1 MADPNFGIYYVGDGY
16 STSKKIMGRQS
27 AGKALIRGLARKW
40 PEAIISGFGTGASSS
55 NAMVAQ
61 LKSEGFAG
69 KVRWY
74 EAEAK
79 APPQGLNALY
89 YPAPPVQPVAERR
102 NKIGATSY
110 SIFGVTHTLSSAGA
124 MDQIA
129 DLIMPPFQPWDA
141 LICTSTAALRVVD
154 HLHEQARDWWH
165 QTTGATRFNP
175 ITKVVIPLGVNA
187 PDFAANAERRA
198 AMRAKHNL
206 SEDDICFLFSGRMTF
221 HAKANPVALYQA
233 LDAASVR
240 LNKRLVCIE
249 AGVYP
254 NDGTC
259 KAFDEAKALLAPS
272 ARFIAVDGN
281 HQDDYDEAWAGAD
294 VFVSL
299 SDNVQETF
307 GITPLEAMAAG
318 LPVIVSD
325 WNGYKDTVRDGVDG
339 FRIPVIMPSA
349 GSGIDLAA
357 RHDQEVDTYDYY
369 IGRLSM
375 TTVIDVG
382 ILTQRMVDLAG
393 SETLRKKLGGSG
405 QRRVNMDYD
414 WPVILSLY
422 KELADELAR
431 KRQSGAADASSRPIR
446 NRPDPYALFADYPT
460 STLSQSTEIALNQ
473 NSQHNIET
481 FLDLGIA
488 SYVINPVALPRE
500 AIIATLDAA
509 NNSPTLGRLIA
520 AMPDLHTTI
529 IIRALMWLAKMGL
542 VFLGPRPS

>member
-1 MADPNFGIYYVGDGY
+1 MVDPNFGIYYVGDGY

-27 AGKALIRGLARKW
+27 AGKSLIRGLARKW
-40 PEAIISGFGTGASSS
+40 PQSIISGFGTGVPSA

-69 KVRWY
+69 KVRWFD
-74 EAEAK
+74 AQAK
-79 APPQGLNALY
+79 AAPDGLNALY
-89 YPAPPVQPVAERR
+89 YPVPPVQSLAQSR
-102 NKIGATSY
+102 NRLGATSY
-110 SIFGVTHTLSSAGA
+110 SIFGVTHTLSSTGA

-141 LICTSTAALRVVD
+141 LICTSSAALGVVD
-154 HLHEQARDWWH
+154 NIHDQARDWWH
-165 QTTGATRFNP
+165 HTTGATRFNP

-187 PDFAANAERRA
+187 PDFAANAQRRA
-198 AMRAKHNL
+198 AMRTKHNL
-206 SEDDICFLFSGRMTF
+206 GDDDICFLFAGRMTF

-233 LDAASVR
+233 LEAASVR
-240 LNKRLVCIE
+240 LNKRLVCVE

-254 NDGTC
+254 NDGTR

-281 HQDDYDEAWAGAD
+281 HQGDYDEAWAGAD

-339 FRIPVIMPSA
+339 FRIPVIMPGA
-349 GSGIDLAA
+349 GSGADLAA

-382 ILTQRMVDLAG
+382 VLTQRMVDLAD
-393 SETLRKKLGGSG
+393 SESLRKALGASG
-405 QRRVNMDYD
+405 QRRVAQEFD
-414 WPVILSLY
+414 WPVILSHY
-422 KELADELAR
+422 SELADELAQ
-431 KRQSGAADASSRPIR
+431 KRQSGAGDAKAQASR
-446 NRPDPYALFADYPT
+446 NRPDPYALFAHYPT
-460 STLSQSTEIALNQ
+460 STLGPDTEISLNPD
-473 NSQHNIET
+473 NQHSIET
-481 FLDLGIA
+481 LLNLGIA
-488 SYVINPVALPRE
+488 SYVINPVVLPRE
-500 AIIATLDAA
+500 AIIRTLHAA
-509 NNSPTLGRLIA
+509 ERHETLAHLIA
-520 AMPDLHTTI
+520 SLPDQDATITT
-529 IIRALMWLAKMGL
+529 RALMWLAKMGL
-542 VFLGPRPS
+542 VLLGPKLS